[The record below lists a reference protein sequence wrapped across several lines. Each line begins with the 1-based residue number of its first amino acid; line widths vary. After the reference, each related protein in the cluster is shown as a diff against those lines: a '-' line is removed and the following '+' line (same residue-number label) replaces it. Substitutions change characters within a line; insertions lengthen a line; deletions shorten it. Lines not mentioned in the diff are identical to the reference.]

1 MLVTT
6 APPRPVRAK
15 PAKAQKRATLIP
27 DTTGGAIGQAV
38 SIWLAVLAAT
48 KIERSADLG
57 IIPPTIELTDSQRSV
72 LEEHQGVLALVR
84 GARRGVSIAS
94 CSSCDRWTLATGP
107 SSTCRMTLGC
117 RGKTKRIT
125 AAKRQWIELPGIDSE
140 AVAGELSA

>member
-15 PAKAQKRATLIP
+15 PAKAQERVTLIP

-38 SIWLAVLAAT
+38 SIWLAVLAAAKT
-48 KIERSADLG
+48 ERSADLG
-57 IIPPTIELTDSQRSV
+57 IIPPTIELTDAQRSL
-72 LEEHQGVLALVR
+72 LEEHQGVLALVG
-84 GARRGVSIAS
+84 GARPVVSIAC